1 MRDRNCWILLH
12 REQVG
17 STGSSME
24 TRVTLRLGE
33 KSAKALVA
41 EHGHRLVCVRYRYDA
56 AAQVR
61 CKTMEHVVDNSP
73 GARARMPPI
82 QRADRLRRW
91 GCVSHTRIVRYGSEF
106 VSWADGGVRALRR
119 WVLPLR
125 TAKRLELQ
133 DRKVPVP
140 DGVETG
146 PEVYHRKLG
155 EKPDGKPREKP
166 TAINQ
171 VGSGGLSWGLLLV
184 RRHGKRS

>member
-91 GCVSHTRIVRYGSEF
+91 GCVSHTRIVRCSSEL
-106 VSWADGGVRALRR
+106 VNWADGGGAGAALVGAAAPHREA
-119 WVLPLR
+119 LG
-125 TAKRLELQ
+125 TA
-133 DRKVPVP
+133 
-140 DGVETG
+140 G
-146 PEVYHRKLG
+146 PEG
-155 EKPDGKPREKP
+155 AGPR
-166 TAINQ
+166 
-171 VGSGGLSWGLLLV
+171 W
-184 RRHGKRS
+184 RRDWP